1 MSAGSQADSQVCLR
15 SLAEVGV
22 ICQAGNSGAGRGVR
36 EGSGHRVR
44 WKREMLVA
52 QSRPTQC
59 DSMGCSPPG
68 SSVHGIL
75 QARILEWVAIPFSR
89 ASPYPGIEPGSQLC
103 LHCRQILYGLS
114 HQGSPMKSVR
124 GLHNTL
130 GWSVWKLWTLSSTLE
145 PRTRTGC
152 RYGGQEISGGGR
164 DETCWDMLPQEST
177 QDYGNNKH
185 SKRFKGVELNLG
197 DTNTETIEKA
207 RSTNKAF

>member
-1 MSAGSQADSQVCLR
+1 
-15 SLAEVGV
+15 
-22 ICQAGNSGAGRGVR
+22 
-36 EGSGHRVR
+36 
-44 WKREMLVA
+44 MLVA

-152 RYGGQEISGGGR
+152 RSGGQEISGGGR
-164 DETCWDMLPQEST
+164 DETCWEGGTKLVAPR
-177 QDYGNNKH
+177 KH
-185 SKRFKGVELNLG
+185 AGLCKQQAQQKIQGCGTEPRRHQYRNYRKGEIHKQGFL
-197 DTNTETIEKA
+197 KA
-207 RSTNKAF
+207 WGWGWGKIRRTVL